1 MKVCIALNGIVNDYN
16 KYSSR
21 FREDLWRRKVPAVEN
36 VVVKLRC
43 WDSEA
48 SVIWN
53 VAGASFNM

>member
-1 MKVCIALNGIVNDYN
+1 MITISIVVDSEKIY
-16 KYSSR
+16 
-21 FREDLWRRKVPAVEN
+21 EVPAVEN

>member
-1 MKVCIALNGIVNDYN
+1 MNDTHNIVNNYN

-21 FREDLWRRKVPAVEN
+21 FKEDLRRRKVPAVEN

-43 WDSEA
+43 WNSEA